1 MEIKEAVG
9 ILKGLQEPEAWEPQ
23 ITEKTF
29 EALDMAIMALERS
42 DDKSRFFTL
51 EYDFQ
56 YSIKVDRDTGV
67 MYAVSNGNNNAGT
80 FTPLINADGK
90 PLIYKQIIKES
101 DLVKMG
107 VIEPGEIKAGKIDPI
122 EQLKNLLVKA
132 ESEPPIIEG
141 SVLEDLLVPVGLVKE
156 IISEQPKQ
164 RWIPCSER
172 VPSEEERKEWI
183 DKNLGGLGYLYPCL
197 VTRYSSINPDRTKN
211 NPYVAKHYFDGEDF
225 LNAGEEVRSEYIIA
239 WMPLPEP
246 YQEGEQAELL
256 TGEWELK
263 DHMWECN
270 KCGCRINL
278 KNPLDGNIW
287 NYYFCP
293 HCGTKMNI
301 AVQRF

>member
-1 MEIKEAVG
+1 MENKEAVG
-9 ILKGLQEPEAWEPQ
+9 ILKKLQEPEAWEPQ

-29 EALDMAIMALERS
+29 EALGMAIMALERS

-107 VIEPGEIKAGKIDPI
+107 VIEPGEIKAGQVGPI
-122 EQLKNLLVKA
+122 EQLKNLLEKA

-156 IISEQPKQ
+156 IISEQPDIAQVQSPPISKMYAKAVRSWLVNYQ
-164 RWIPCSER
+164 VKLAELDGRYTPYEVLGWVVSDW
-172 VPSEEERKEWI
+172 RKE
-183 DKNLGGLGYLYPCL
+183 NG
-197 VTRYSSINPDRTKN
+197 
-211 NPYVAKHYFDGEDF
+211 
-225 LNAGEEVRSEYIIA
+225 
-239 WMPLPEP
+239 
-246 YQEGEQAELL
+246 
-256 TGEWELK
+256 
-263 DHMWECN
+263 
-270 KCGCRINL
+270 
-278 KNPLDGNIW
+278 IW
-287 NYYFCP
+287 
-293 HCGTKMNI
+293 
-301 AVQRF
+301 

>member
-9 ILKGLQEPEAWEPQ
+9 ILKGLQEPEVWEPQ

-29 EALDMAIMALERS
+29 EALGMAIMALERS

-107 VIEPGEIKAGKIDPI
+107 VIDPGEIKAGQVDPI
-122 EQLKNLLVKA
+122 DRQVALDIFDDYNISVENGELEAYSRDRKRLCELPNCSEIPNSSDAINRQDAIDALDKRFDNIPMQLTEEILKLRKDLR
-132 ESEPPIIEG
+132 ELPPIQPEA
-141 SVLEDLLVPVGLVKE
+141 KE
-156 IISEQPKQ
+156 
-164 RWIPCSER
+164 
-172 VPSEEERKEWI
+172 
-183 DKNLGGLGYLYPCL
+183 
-197 VTRYSSINPDRTKN
+197 
-211 NPYVAKHYFDGEDF
+211 
-225 LNAGEEVRSEYIIA
+225 
-239 WMPLPEP
+239 
-246 YQEGEQAELL
+246 
-256 TGEWELK
+256 GEWELK

-293 HCGTKMNI
+293 HCGTKMII

>member
-1 MEIKEAVG
+1 MDIKEAVG

-29 EALDMAIMALERS
+29 EALDMAIIALERS

-101 DLVKMG
+101 DLIKMG
-107 VIEPGEIKAGKIDPI
+107 VIEPGEIKAGQVDAVVRQAALDIFDDYNI
-122 EQLKNLLVKA
+122 
-132 ESEPPIIEG
+132 
-141 SVLEDLLVPVGLVKE
+141 SVENGELEAYSRDRKRLCELPSVQPVAT
-156 IISEQPKQ
+156 
-164 RWIPCSER
+164 
-172 VPSEEERKEWI
+172 
-183 DKNLGGLGYLYPCL
+183 D
-197 VTRYSSINPDRTKN
+197 T
-211 NPYVAKHYFDGEDF
+211 
-225 LNAGEEVRSEYIIA
+225 NAGNNSEIPNSSDAVSRQAAIDA
-239 WMPLPEP
+239 LDKRFDNIPMEQTAEILMLRKDLRELPAV
-246 YQEGEQAELL
+246 QAELL
-256 TGEWELK
+256 DGEWVRIADL
-263 DHMWECN
+263 WRCN
-270 KCGCRINL
+270 KCGCRIDL

>member
-29 EALDMAIMALERS
+29 EALGMAIMALERS

-107 VIEPGEIKAGKIDPI
+107 VIEPGEIK
-122 EQLKNLLVKA
+122 
-132 ESEPPIIEG
+132 
-141 SVLEDLLVPVGLVKE
+141 
-156 IISEQPKQ
+156 
-164 RWIPCSER
+164 
-172 VPSEEERKEWI
+172 
-183 DKNLGGLGYLYPCL
+183 
-197 VTRYSSINPDRTKN
+197 
-211 NPYVAKHYFDGEDF
+211 
-225 LNAGEEVRSEYIIA
+225 
-239 WMPLPEP
+239 
-246 YQEGEQAELL
+246 QAEWLINSDGYYPYCSACM
-256 TGEWELK
+256 TEPRNGVMT
-263 DHMWECN
+263 DYCPT
-270 KCGCRINL
+270 CGAKM
-278 KNPLDGNIW
+278 KNGKGGKW
-287 NYYFCP
+287 KF
-293 HCGTKMNI
+293 
-301 AVQRF
+301 

>member
-56 YSIKVDRDTGV
+56 YSIKVDKDTGV

-90 PLIYKQIIKES
+90 PLIYKPLIYKQIIKES

-107 VIEPGEIKAGKIDPI
+107 VIEPCEIKAGQVDPI
-122 EQLKNLLVKA
+122 DRQAALDIFDDYNISVENGELEAYSRDRKRLCELPNCSEIPNSSDAINRQDAIDALDKRFDNIPMQLTEEILKLRKDLR
-132 ESEPPIIEG
+132 ELPPIQPEA
-141 SVLEDLLVPVGLVKE
+141 KE
-156 IISEQPKQ
+156 
-164 RWIPCSER
+164 
-172 VPSEEERKEWI
+172 
-183 DKNLGGLGYLYPCL
+183 
-197 VTRYSSINPDRTKN
+197 
-211 NPYVAKHYFDGEDF
+211 
-225 LNAGEEVRSEYIIA
+225 
-239 WMPLPEP
+239 
-246 YQEGEQAELL
+246 
-256 TGEWELK
+256 GEWELK

-270 KCGCRINL
+270 KCGCRINM
-278 KNPLDGNIW
+278 KNPLDCDKW
-287 NYYFCP
+287 NYYYCP
-293 HCGTKMNI
+293 HCGTKMLI
-301 AVQRF
+301 AVQRGR

>member
-107 VIEPGEIKAGKIDPI
+107 VLEPGEIKSGQVGTI
-122 EQLKNLLVKA
+122 EQLKNLLEKA

-156 IISEQPKQ
+156 IISVQPDIAQ
-164 RWIPCSER
+164 VQSPPISETYAKAVR
-172 VPSEEERKEWI
+172 SWLVNYQVKLSELDGRYTPYEVLGWVVSDWRKE
-183 DKNLGGLGYLYPCL
+183 NG
-197 VTRYSSINPDRTKN
+197 
-211 NPYVAKHYFDGEDF
+211 
-225 LNAGEEVRSEYIIA
+225 
-239 WMPLPEP
+239 
-246 YQEGEQAELL
+246 
-256 TGEWELK
+256 
-263 DHMWECN
+263 
-270 KCGCRINL
+270 
-278 KNPLDGNIW
+278 IW
-287 NYYFCP
+287 
-293 HCGTKMNI
+293 
-301 AVQRF
+301 

>member
-29 EALDMAIMALERS
+29 EALDMAIIALERS

-141 SVLEDLLVPVGLVKE
+141 SVLEALLVPVGLVKE
-156 IISEQPKQ
+156 IISEQPDIAQ
-164 RWIPCSER
+164 VQSPPISEMYAKAVR
-172 VPSEEERKEWI
+172 SWLVNYQVKLAEMHGQYTPYAVLGWVVSDWRKE
-183 DKNLGGLGYLYPCL
+183 N
-197 VTRYSSINPDRTKN
+197 
-211 NPYVAKHYFDGEDF
+211 
-225 LNAGEEVRSEYIIA
+225 
-239 WMPLPEP
+239 
-246 YQEGEQAELL
+246 
-256 TGEWELK
+256 
-263 DHMWECN
+263 
-270 KCGCRINL
+270 RI
-278 KNPLDGNIW
+278 W
-287 NYYFCP
+287 
-293 HCGTKMNI
+293 
-301 AVQRF
+301 

>member
-9 ILKGLQEPEAWEPQ
+9 ILKGLQEPEVWEPQ

-29 EALDMAIMALERS
+29 EALGIAIRALEKFE
-42 DDKSRFFTL
+42 DHSRFITIENNFL
-51 EYDFQ
+51 FC
-56 YSIKVDRDTGV
+56 IVVDRVTGV
-67 MYAVSNGNNNAGT
+67 MYAVSNGNSNAGT
-80 FTPLINADGK
+80 FTPLVNADGK
-90 PLIYKQIIKES
+90 PLIYEKRMTITES

-107 VIEPGEIKAGKIDPI
+107 VIDPGEIKAGKVGSI
-122 EQLKNLLVKA
+122 EQLKNLLEKA

-172 VPSEEERKEWI
+172 LPSKEERKEWI
-183 DKNLGGLGYLYPCL
+183 DKNLGGIGYLYPCL

-256 TGEWELK
+256 EGEWVAEIK
-263 DHMWECN
+263 DCPKAQRE
-270 KCGCRINL
+270 
-278 KNPLDGNIW
+278 DGEN
-287 NYYFCP
+287 
-293 HCGTKMNI
+293 HE
-301 AVQRF
+301 

>member
-1 MEIKEAVG
+1 MEIKEVVG

-42 DDKSRFFTL
+42 ADKSRFFTL

-107 VIEPGEIKAGKIDPI
+107 VIEPGEIKAGQVGPI
-122 EQLKNLLVKA
+122 EQLKNLLEKA

-141 SVLEDLLVPVGLVKE
+141 SVLEDLLVPVGLVRE
-156 IISEQPKQ
+156 IISVQHEPP
-164 RWIPCSER
+164 WIPCSER
-172 VPSEEERKEWI
+172 LPENRVCVIVCFREWQQYANRYIYSIVTGWYARKHSVRENVFSEWEADCDYDEDEDEYYIHEGWYEFTTQGNA
-183 DKNLGGLGYLYPCL
+183 DLMNWY
-197 VTRYSSINPDRTKN
+197 IN
-211 NPYVAKHYFDGEDF
+211 A
-225 LNAGEEVRSEYIIA
+225 EVVA
-239 WMPLPEP
+239 WMPLPKP
-246 YQEGEQAELL
+246 FEGEPNEMQ
-256 TGEWELK
+256 
-263 DHMWECN
+263 
-270 KCGCRINL
+270 
-278 KNPLDGNIW
+278 
-287 NYYFCP
+287 
-293 HCGTKMNI
+293 
-301 AVQRF
+301 

>member
-29 EALDMAIMALERS
+29 EALDMAIIALERS

-107 VIEPGEIKAGKIDPI
+107 VIEPGEIKAGQIDSI
-122 EQLKNLLVKA
+122 DRQAALDIFDDYNISVENGELEAYSRDRKRLCELQSVQNV
-132 ESEPPIIEG
+132 ES
-141 SVLEDLLVPVGLVKE
+141 
-156 IISEQPKQ
+156 
-164 RWIPCSER
+164 
-172 VPSEEERKEWI
+172 
-183 DKNLGGLGYLYPCL
+183 
-197 VTRYSSINPDRTKN
+197 
-211 NPYVAKHYFDGEDF
+211 DGEWVLIDN
-225 LNAGEEVRSEYIIA
+225 L
-239 WMPLPEP
+239 W
-246 YQEGEQAELL
+246 Q
-256 TGEWELK
+256 
-263 DHMWECN
+263 CN

-293 HCGTKMNI
+293 YCGTKMNI

>member
-29 EALDMAIMALERS
+29 EALDMAIMALEKFE
-42 DDKSRFFTL
+42 DQSRFITIENNFL
-51 EYDFQ
+51 FC
-56 YSIKVDRDTGV
+56 IMVDRVTGV
-67 MYAVSNGNNNAGT
+67 MYAVSNGNSNAGT
-80 FTPLINADGK
+80 FTPLVNAEGT
-90 PLIYKQIIKES
+90 PLIYEKRMTITES

-107 VIEPGEIKAGKIDPI
+107 VIDPGEIKAGQVGPI
-122 EQLKNLLVKA
+122 EKLKDLLEKA

-156 IISEQPKQ
+156 IISVQPVANDTNVGNNSEIPNSSDAVSRQAAIDALDKRFDNIPMEQTAE
-164 RWIPCSER
+164 ILML
-172 VPSEEERKEWI
+172 RKDLRELPTI
-183 DKNLGGLGYLYPCL
+183 QPE
-197 VTRYSSINPDRTKN
+197 
-211 NPYVAKHYFDGEDF
+211 AKE
-225 LNAGEEVRSEYIIA
+225 
-239 WMPLPEP
+239 
-246 YQEGEQAELL
+246 
-256 TGEWELK
+256 GEWELK

-293 HCGTKMNI
+293 HCGTKMII